1 MMFSKEQKALLVLF
15 CREKMLSSLTAK
27 PEEFT
32 RWSQTVSSLFIND
45 VLPFIEEMSGDPAIF
60 FPLMTDD
67 LRDVY
72 FLRFA
77 GFITTAQ
84 ARQMIRDSWLLG
96 DSHQA
101 LFALHLDNEI
111 SQDDLLDIV
120 LKVIEGNVK
129 SVEDYRKGK
138 TAAINGLLGQSLRK
152 TKEIGKNADP
162 NTVKEIIMRTLG

>member
-1 MMFSKEQKALLVLF
+1 MFSKEQKAMLALF
-15 CREKMLSSLTAK
+15 CREKMLASLITTQEKRGEWARLISS
-27 PEEFT
+27 
-32 RWSQTVSSLFIND
+32 SFIND
-45 VLPFIEEMSGDPAIF
+45 VLPFIEEMSGDQEF
-60 FPLMTDD
+60 FFKHMTDD

-111 SQDDLLDIV
+111 AANDLLDIV
-120 LKVIEGNVK
+120 LKVIEGNSK
-129 SVEDYRKGK
+129 TVEDYRKGK
-138 TAAINGLLGQSLRK
+138 TAAINGLLGQTLRK
-152 TKEIGKNADP
+152 AKEVGKIADP
-162 NTVKEIIMRTLG
+162 NTIKEILVRTIG